1 MLGMAAA
8 GSDLEDTNY
17 REGDLSRRCN
27 TSLVVAWLRDNYR
40 FGKSGSISKN
50 SVYRHYLDECRGRG
64 LETDI
69 NQTYFGKLVKK
80 ASSTTGRDRGAVRST
95 TTSASSGSSTQPP
108 PFRCSS
114 NRPRPPTLQPPP
126 RRLLSITTTAMS
138 CRRRRRR
145 HRITTTT
152 TTIRRHQPSTRRAT
166 STPPP

>member
-27 TSLVVAWLRDNYR
+27 TSLVVAWWVLLPSPQVATSPFHRRCWLTLACVPCVCGRLRDNYR

-80 ASSTTGRDRGAVRST
+80 ASSTTGTAPLTR
-95 TTSASSGSSTQPP
+95 TTSNG
-108 PFRCSS
+108 
-114 NRPRPPTLQPPP
+114 
-126 RRLLSITTTAMS
+126 
-138 CRRRRRR
+138 
-145 HRITTTT
+145 
-152 TTIRRHQPSTRRAT
+152 RALFVVRD
-166 STPPP
+166 PIHVHGI